1 MSLER
6 LMQNK
11 RFKLTVKLSKYSD
24 MVYFSQ
30 LDMLKVL
37 ERALRRSGLP
47 LYYTQGYTPRVK
59 ISFIDSLKVGQ
70 QGSLS
75 VVLNFSE
82 ELEPDRV
89 KKEISLQLPPGLEI
103 QNIDYFKK

>member
-1 MSLER
+1 
-6 LMQNK
+6 MQNT
-11 RFKLTVKLSKYSD
+11 RFKLKVKLYKYSD

-47 LYYTQGYTPRVK
+47 LYYTQGYTPRAK

-70 QGSLS
+70 QGYLN

-82 ELEPDRV
+82 DLTPQAAKR
-89 KKEISLQLPPGLEI
+89 EISLQLPPGLEI